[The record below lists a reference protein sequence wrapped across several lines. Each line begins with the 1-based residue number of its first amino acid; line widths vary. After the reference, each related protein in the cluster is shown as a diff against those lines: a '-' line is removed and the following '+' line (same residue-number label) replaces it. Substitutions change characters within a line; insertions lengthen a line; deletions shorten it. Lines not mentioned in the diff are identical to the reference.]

1 MKMRLSILFIFIPVF
16 MISCAGLKT
25 TDPAE
30 PIEVKVGE
38 EFIIIL
44 GSNPS
49 TGYHWEIIE
58 PLDQNIV
65 KFLEKD
71 YQPDAFS
78 QGAAGAG
85 GNDIWKFQAIAAGQT
100 DIQMGCFHPYDSELL
115 EPSPAVTF
123 HVIVK

>member
-44 GSNPS
+44 GS
-49 TGYHWEIIE
+49 TGR
-58 PLDQNIV
+58 L
-65 KFLEKD
+65 
-71 YQPDAFS
+71 
-78 QGAAGAG
+78 
-85 GNDIWKFQAIAAGQT
+85 
-100 DIQMGCFHPYDSELL
+100 
-115 EPSPAVTF
+115 
-123 HVIVK
+123 